1 MHPEPEA
8 KKRRSTRIVQA
19 VPLTVTGVDAL
30 GRPFQERTSTLI
42 INCHGCR
49 YQSKHYVLKN
59 MWVTFEVPHPEA
71 GREPRSVRAR
81 VTWIQRPR
89 TVRELFQIGTELEV
103 PGNVWGIA
111 FPPSDWIPFPESASA
126 PPREIPSPSQ
136 LAETAPAPVEP
147 PGLEPPRLEPPR
159 LESQRLESPRLESPR
174 LETVRAAEPEP
185 PAEETRV
192 EDNVRVLPSPA
203 TAEASMALARQVA
216 RLVADAKEQIQNAA
230 RDNASRM
237 VAAETKSLLSVI
249 QGQLKEAADRS
260 VEAAVASSME
270 RMQRDAE
277 AKLDH
282 AKQETIET
290 LRADW
295 NREIERRVAESRDQL
310 TSKLDEA
317 GRAKLAALDDLVQSK
332 VQAASDSVQKLGG
345 LDVNA
350 PEFRAQFDQLR
361 RSFEESVATES
372 KRWQEQMDQGMTG
385 ARSRLANLEKAAK
398 SLTDQIAS
406 ATATAQAGWR
416 GTLEADLA
424 AARQG
429 WNEKFEAL
437 IGDAERNAADQ
448 LKRNT
453 EATARN
459 IEEQVAKRVGSIG
472 NAFSQAA
479 AEAEAMLG
487 TIHASLGQE
496 SAQAQA
502 ALSQLQQT
510 AATLEAQRMELA
522 SLARTASEEL
532 ARRGEAMLES
542 QSAEMTRRAEQA
554 VGGMVARLQPVL
566 ESAGQESVARLGEE
580 LEQRLAPQIAKAGE
594 MLGKLAFDSA
604 QAEKALAD
612 HEQRMWNASE
622 KNIQDAVA
630 RAKEVLASVEKD
642 FGESSRAATS
652 KWLADLETRATETT
666 HTTFESLYKSA
677 DWYEKK
683 FQTQMQTAME
693 KGLESAT
700 ANLREKAREMS
711 GLFGTELDHYS
722 RSYVDHA
729 QNQME
734 ETAREAAEKASVQM
748 AQAGDAAATNFTDR
762 AQRLADDHFSRF
774 ATQAGTLFDQNAARM
789 EAHTAQVRS
798 KLESDARR
806 LANDFQTGLT
816 DQAQKI
822 STLNKQELD
831 SALAFAK
838 NSLQVEAQ
846 TIEKQMHGTLQALG
860 NQAMDEYKG
869 RLENASNSW
878 LVTTVTKLDQQSAD
892 LISRL
897 ATTAETR
904 LRDSCNSVFAE
915 VGETLRQRLLGL
927 SSPLP
932 SASASPAAKPEEKK

>member
-1 MHPEPEA
+1 MELAEPFVHPEPEA

-59 MWVTFEVPHPEA
+59 MWITFEVPHPEA
-71 GREPRSVRAR
+71 GREPRTVRAR

-111 FPPSDWIPFPESASA
+111 FPPADWIPFPESASA
-126 PPREIPSPSQ
+126 LAREIPAPSQ
-136 LAETAPAPVEP
+136 LAEPAPAPVEP
-147 PGLEPPRLEPPR
+147 ARLEPPR
-159 LESQRLESPRLESPR
+159 IEQPRLESPR
-174 LETVRAAEPEP
+174 LEAVRPAEPEL

-192 EDNVRVLPSPA
+192 EDNIRVLPSPA
-203 TAEASMALARQVA
+203 TAEASIALARQVA

-237 VAAETKSLLSVI
+237 VAAETKSLLTVI
-249 QGQLKEAADRS
+249 ESQMKTAAERS
-260 VEAAVASSME
+260 VEAAVSASVE
-270 RMQRDAE
+270 RLRRDAE
-277 AKLDH
+277 MSLEH
-282 AKQETIET
+282 AKQETIEA
-290 LRADW
+290 LRADS

-310 TSKLDEA
+310 TTKLEEV
-317 GRAKLAALDDLVQSK
+317 GRAKLAALDELVQNK
-332 VQAASDSVQKLGG
+332 LQAATESVQKLGG

-361 RSFEESVATES
+361 RSFEESVTSES

-416 GTLEADLA
+416 GTLEADLT
-424 AARQG
+424 AARQD
-429 WNEKFEAL
+429 WNAKFETL
-437 IGDAERNAADQ
+437 IRNAEQNAADQ

-472 NAFSQAA
+472 GAFSQAA

-487 TIHASLGQE
+487 TIRAALAQE
-496 SAQAQA
+496 SAQAQT
-502 ALSQLQQT
+502 ALAQLQQT

-522 SLARTASEEL
+522 TLARTASEEL

-566 ESAGQESVARLGEE
+566 ESAGQESVARLGAE

-642 FGESSRAATS
+642 FGESSRTATS

-748 AQAGDAAATNFTDR
+748 AQAGDAAAANFTDR

-806 LANDFQTGLT
+806 LSNDFQAGLT

-822 STLNKQELD
+822 STQNKQELD

-846 TIEKQMHGTLQALG
+846 TIEKQMRGTLTSLG
-860 NQAMDEYKG
+860 NQAMEEYKG

-878 LVTTVTKLDQQSAD
+878 LVTTVTKLDQQSED
-892 LISRL
+892 LISQL
-897 ATTAETR
+897 AAMAETR
-904 LRDSCNSVFAE
+904 LRASCNSVFAE

-932 SASASPAAKPEEKK
+932 PATVPPATKPEEKK